1 MSDELL
7 GRLGAEISP
16 ELLKLALTHSSFAY
30 ENGGSDNE
38 RLEFLGDSVLGY
50 LVASHIFTAN
60 PELSEGELTKLKNG
74 VVSAQA
80 LAVAANR
87 IDLGKYL
94 FLGRGEEQTEGRRK
108 ENILADA
115 FEALIGAAY
124 IHSGLENAGKIITT
138 YILPLLDDSDA
149 LREFAD
155 TKTSV
160 AVKLKKLSREEPT
173 YEVSE
178 SGPEH
183 ERVYFA
189 TCYSGK
195 VSLGSG
201 SGRTKRKAETDAAL
215 SALRTLSEL

>member
-50 LVASHIFTAN
+50 LVASHIFTAH

-94 FLGRGEEQTEGRRK
+94 FLGKGEAQPDGRRK

-124 IHSGLENAGKIITT
+124 IHSGLQNAGKIIIAH
-138 YILPLLDDSDA
+138 ILPLLGDSDA

-155 TKTSV
+155 PKTSLV
-160 AVKLKKLSREEPT
+160 VKLKKLSREEPT
-173 YEVSE
+173 YEMSE

>member
-50 LVASHIFTAN
+50 LVASHIFTAHQ
-60 PELSEGELTKLKNG
+60 ELSEGELTKLKNG

-94 FLGRGEEQTEGRRK
+94 FLGKGEEQTEGRRK

-124 IHSGLENAGKIITT
+124 IHSGL
-138 YILPLLDDSDA
+138 DDSDA

-155 TKTSV
+155 PKTSL
-160 AVKLKKLSREEPT
+160 AVKLKKLNREEPT
-173 YEVSE
+173 YEMSE

-183 ERVYFA
+183 ERIYFA
-189 TCYSGK
+189 TCFSGK

>member
-50 LVASHIFTAN
+50 LVASYIFTTN

-74 VVSAQA
+74 VVSAEA

-94 FLGRGEEQTEGRRK
+94 FLGKGEEQTEGRRK

-124 IHSGLENAGKIITT
+124 IHSGLENAGKIITGH
-138 YILPLLDDSDA
+138 ILPLLDDSDA

-155 TKTSV
+155 PKTSL

-173 YEVSE
+173 YEMSE

-215 SALRTLSEL
+215 SALRTLSES

>member
-16 ELLKLALTHSSFAY
+16 ELLRLALTHSSFAY

-50 LVASHIFTAN
+50 LVASHIFTAHN
-60 PELSEGELTKLKNG
+60 KLSEGELTKLKNG

-87 IDLGKYL
+87 IDLGKHL
-94 FLGRGEEQTEGRRK
+94 LLGKGEEQTEGRRK

-124 IHSGLENAGKIITT
+124 IHSGLENASKIITGH
-138 YILPLLDDSDA
+138 ILPLLDDSDA

-155 TKTSV
+155 PKTSL
-160 AVKLKKLSREEPT
+160 AVNLKKLNREEPT
-173 YEVSE
+173 YEISE

-189 TCYSGK
+189 TCFSGK

-215 SALRTLSEL
+215 SALRILSEL

>member
-7 GRLGAEISP
+7 GRLGVEISP

-50 LVASHIFTAN
+50 LVASYIFTTN

-74 VVSAQA
+74 VVSAEA

-94 FLGRGEEQTEGRRK
+94 FLGKGEEQTEGRRK

-124 IHSGLENAGKIITT
+124 IHSGLENAGKIITGH
-138 YILPLLDDSDA
+138 ILPLLDDSDA

-155 TKTSV
+155 PKTSL

-173 YEVSE
+173 YEMSE

>member
-16 ELLKLALTHSSFAY
+16 ELLRLALTHSSFAY

-50 LVASHIFTAN
+50 LVASHIFTAHN
-60 PELSEGELTKLKNG
+60 KLSEGELTKLKNG

-87 IDLGKYL
+87 IDLGKHL
-94 FLGRGEEQTEGRRK
+94 LLGKGEEQTEGRRK

-124 IHSGLENAGKIITT
+124 IHSGLENAGKIITGH
-138 YILPLLDDSDA
+138 ILPLLDDSDA

-155 TKTSV
+155 PKTSL
-160 AVKLKKLSREEPT
+160 AVTLKKLNREEPT
-173 YEVSE
+173 YQISE

-189 TCYSGK
+189 TCFSGK

>member
-7 GRLGAEISP
+7 ERLGAEISP

-38 RLEFLGDSVLGY
+38 RLEFLGDSVLGH
-50 LVASHIFTAN
+50 LVSSHIYSVN
-60 PELSEGELTKLKNG
+60 PDLSEGELTKLKNG

-94 FLGRGEEQTEGRRK
+94 FLGKGEEQTEGRRK

-124 IHSGLENAGKIITT
+124 LYSGLDNASKVIEAH
-138 YILPLLDDSDA
+138 ILPLLDDSDA

-155 TKTSV
+155 PKTSLS
-160 AVKLKKLSREEPT
+160 VKLKKLNREEPS
-173 YEVSE
+173 YEMTE

>member
-50 LVASHIFTAN
+50 LVASHIFTAHQ
-60 PELSEGELTKLKNG
+60 ELSEGELTKLKNG

-94 FLGRGEEQTEGRRK
+94 FLGKGEEQTEGRRK

-124 IHSGLENAGKIITT
+124 IHSGLENAGKIISAH
-138 YILPLLDDSDA
+138 ILPLLDDSDA

-155 TKTSV
+155 PKTSLS
-160 AVKLKKLSREEPT
+160 VKLKKLSREEPT
-173 YEVSE
+173 YEMSE

-183 ERVYFA
+183 ERV
-189 TCYSGK
+189 
-195 VSLGSG
+195 
-201 SGRTKRKAETDAAL
+201 
-215 SALRTLSEL
+215 

>member
-16 ELLKLALTHSSFAY
+16 ELLRLALTHSSFAY

-50 LVASHIFTAN
+50 LVASHIFTAHN
-60 PELSEGELTKLKNG
+60 KLSEGELTKLKNG

-87 IDLGKYL
+87 IDLGKHL
-94 FLGRGEEQTEGRRK
+94 LLGKGEEQTEGRRK

-124 IHSGLENAGKIITT
+124 IHSGLENAGKIIAGH
-138 YILPLLDDSDA
+138 ILPLLDDSDA

-155 TKTSV
+155 PKTSL
-160 AVKLKKLSREEPT
+160 AVNLKKLNREEPT
-173 YEVSE
+173 YEISE

-189 TCYSGK
+189 TCFSGK

>member
-7 GRLGAEISP
+7 ARLGADISP

-30 ENGGSDNE
+30 ENGGSNNE
-38 RLEFLGDSVLGY
+38 RLEFLGDSILGY
-50 LVASHIFTAN
+50 LVASHIFSAH
-60 PELSEGELTKLKNG
+60 PELSEGELTKLKNA

-87 IDLGKYL
+87 IDVGQFL
-94 FLGRGEEQTEGRRK
+94 FLGKGEEQTEGRKK

-124 IHSGLENAGKIITT
+124 LHGGLDNALKIITRH
-138 YILPLLDDSDA
+138 ILPLLEDSDA

-155 TKTSV
+155 PKTSLG
-160 AVKLKKLSREEPT
+160 VKLKKLGRVEPS
-173 YEVSE
+173 YELTE
-178 SGPEH
+178 TGPEH
-183 ERVYFA
+183 DRI
-189 TCYSGK
+189 YSAICFSGEEK
-195 VSLGSG
+195 LGAG

-215 SALRTLSEL
+215 AALRNLAER

>member
-7 GRLGAEISP
+7 ERLGAEISP

-50 LVASHIFTAN
+50 LVASHIYSVN
-60 PELSEGELTKLKNG
+60 PDLSEGELTKLKNG

-94 FLGRGEEQTEGRRK
+94 FLGKGEEQTEGRRK

-124 IHSGLENAGKIITT
+124 IHAGLDNASKVIESH
-138 YILPLLDDSDA
+138 ILPLLDDSDA

-155 TKTSV
+155 PKTSL
-160 AVKLKKLSREEPT
+160 AVKLKKLKREEPS
-173 YEVSE
+173 YEMTE

>member
-16 ELLKLALTHSSFAY
+16 ELLRLALTHSSFAY

-50 LVASHIFTAN
+50 LVASHIFTAHN
-60 PELSEGELTKLKNG
+60 KLSEGELTKLKNG

-87 IDLGKYL
+87 IDLGKHL
-94 FLGRGEEQTEGRRK
+94 LLGKGEEQTEGRRK

-124 IHSGLENAGKIITT
+124 IHSGLENAGKIITGH
-138 YILPLLDDSDA
+138 ILPLLDDSDA

-155 TKTSV
+155 PKTSL
-160 AVKLKKLSREEPT
+160 AVNLKKLNREEPT
-173 YEVSE
+173 YEISE

-189 TCYSGK
+189 NCFSGK

>member
-50 LVASHIFTAN
+50 LVASHIFTAHN
-60 PELSEGELTKLKNG
+60 KLSEGELTKLKNG

-87 IDLGKYL
+87 IDLGKHL
-94 FLGRGEEQTEGRRK
+94 LLGKGEEQTEGRRK

-124 IHSGLENAGKIITT
+124 IHSGLENASKIITGH
-138 YILPLLDDSDA
+138 ILPLLDDSDA

-155 TKTSV
+155 PKTSL
-160 AVKLKKLSREEPT
+160 AVNLKKLNREEPT
-173 YEVSE
+173 YEISE

-189 TCYSGK
+189 TCFSGK

-215 SALRTLSEL
+215 SALRILSEL

>member
-50 LVASHIFTAN
+50 LVASHIFTAHN
-60 PELSEGELTKLKNG
+60 KLPEGELTKLKNG

-94 FLGRGEEQTEGRRK
+94 LLGKGEEQTEGRRK

-124 IHSGLENAGKIITT
+124 IHSGLENAGKIITAH
-138 YILPLLDDSDA
+138 ILPLLDDSNA

-155 TKTSV
+155 PKTSL
-160 AVKLKKLSREEPT
+160 AVKLKKLNREEPT
-173 YEVSE
+173 YEMAE

-189 TCYSGK
+189 TCFSGE

-215 SALRTLSEL
+215 SALRTLPEL

>member
-155 TKTSV
+155 PKTSV

>member
-50 LVASHIFTAN
+50 LVASYIFTAN

-94 FLGRGEEQTEGRRK
+94 FLGKGEEQTEGRRK

-124 IHSGLENAGKIITT
+124 IHSGLENAGKIITAH
-138 YILPLLDDSDA
+138 ILPLLDDSDA

-155 TKTSV
+155 PKTSL

-173 YEVSE
+173 YEISE

-201 SGRTKRKAETDAAL
+201 SGRTKRKAETDSAL

>member
-50 LVASHIFTAN
+50 LVASHIFTAH

-87 IDLGKYL
+87 IDLGNYL
-94 FLGRGEEQTEGRRK
+94 FLGKGEEQTEGRRK

-124 IHSGLENAGKIITT
+124 IHSGLENAGKIITAH
-138 YILPLLDDSDA
+138 ILPLLDDSDA

-155 TKTSV
+155 PKTSLT
-160 AVKLKKLSREEPT
+160 VKLKKLSREEPT
-173 YEVSE
+173 YEMSE

>member
-7 GRLGAEISP
+7 ERLGAEISP

-50 LVASHIFTAN
+50 LVASHIFSVN
-60 PELSEGELTKLKNG
+60 PDLSEGELTKLKNG

-94 FLGRGEEQTEGRRK
+94 FLGKGEEQTEGRRK

-124 IHSGLENAGKIITT
+124 IHAGLDNASKVIEAH
-138 YILPLLDDSDA
+138 ILPLLDDSDA

-155 TKTSV
+155 PKTSL
-160 AVKLKKLSREEPT
+160 AVKLKKLKREEPH
-173 YEVSE
+173 YEMTE

>member
-50 LVASHIFTAN
+50 LVASHIFTAHQ
-60 PELSEGELTKLKNG
+60 ELSEGELTKLKNG

-94 FLGRGEEQTEGRRK
+94 FLGKGEEQTEGRRL

-115 FEALIGAAY
+115 FEALLGAAY
-124 IHSGLENAGKIITT
+124 IHSGLENAGKIITAH
-138 YILPLLDDSDA
+138 ILPLLDDSDA

-155 TKTSV
+155 PKTSL
-160 AVKLKKLSREEPT
+160 AVKLKKLNREEPT
-173 YEVSE
+173 DEMSE

-189 TCYSGK
+189 TWFSGK
-195 VSLGSG
+195 LGLGTG
-201 SGRTKRKAETDAAL
+201 SGRTKRYAETDAAL
-215 SALRTLSEL
+215 SALRPL

>member
-16 ELLKLALTHSSFAY
+16 ELLKLALTHSSYAY

-38 RLEFLGDSVLGY
+38 RLEFLGDSILGY
-50 LVASHIFTAN
+50 LVATHIFKLHSG
-60 PELSEGELTKLKNG
+60 LSEGEMTKLKNG

-94 FLGRGEEQTEGRRK
+94 FLGKGEEQTEGRRK

-124 IHSGLENAGKIITT
+124 IHAGVENSRKIIDLH
-138 YILPLLDDSDA
+138 ILPLLDDSES
-149 LREFAD
+149 LREFSD
-155 TKTSV
+155 PKTSL
-160 AVKLKKLSREEPT
+160 AVQLKKLGRDEPS
-173 YEVSE
+173 YELTE

-183 ERVYFA
+183 ERTYFA
-189 TCYSGK
+189 TCFSGK
-195 VSLGSG
+195 TSLGTG
-201 SGRTKRKAETDAAL
+201 FGRTKRKAETDAAL

>member
-50 LVASHIFTAN
+50 LVASHIFRAN

-94 FLGRGEEQTEGRRK
+94 FLGKGEEQTEGRRK

-124 IHSGLENAGKIITT
+124 IHSGLENAGKIIATH
-138 YILPLLDDSDA
+138 ILPLLNDSDA

-155 TKTSV
+155 PKTSL

-173 YEVSE
+173 YEISE

-183 ERVYFA
+183 ERVYVA

>member
-7 GRLGAEISP
+7 ERLGAEISP

-38 RLEFLGDSVLGY
+38 RLEFLGDSVLGH
-50 LVASHIFTAN
+50 LVASHIYSVN
-60 PELSEGELTKLKNG
+60 PDLSEGELTKLKNG

-94 FLGRGEEQTEGRRK
+94 FLGKGEEQTEGRRK

-124 IHSGLENAGKIITT
+124 LYSGLDNASKVIEAH
-138 YILPLLDDSDA
+138 ILPLLDDSDA

-155 TKTSV
+155 PKTSLS
-160 AVKLKKLSREEPT
+160 VKLKKLNREEPS
-173 YEVSE
+173 YEMTE

>member
-7 GRLGAEISP
+7 ERLGAEISP

-50 LVASHIFTAN
+50 LVASHIYSVN
-60 PELSEGELTKLKNG
+60 PDLSEGELTKLKNG

-94 FLGRGEEQTEGRRK
+94 FLGKGEEQTEGRRK

-124 IHSGLENAGKIITT
+124 IHSGLENAAKIITAH
-138 YILPLLDDSDA
+138 ILPLLDDSAA

-155 TKTSV
+155 PKTSL
-160 AVKLKKLSREEPT
+160 AMKLKKLKREEPS
-173 YEVSE
+173 YEMTE

>member
-50 LVASHIFTAN
+50 LVASYIFTTN

-74 VVSAQA
+74 VVSAEA

-94 FLGRGEEQTEGRRK
+94 FLGKGEEQTEGRRK

-115 FEALIGAAY
+115 LEALIGAAY
-124 IHSGLENAGKIITT
+124 IHSGLENAGKIITGH
-138 YILPLLDDSDA
+138 ILPLLDDSDA

-155 TKTSV
+155 PKTSL

-173 YEVSE
+173 YEMSE

>member
-38 RLEFLGDSVLGY
+38 RLEFLGYSVLGY
-50 LVASHIFTAN
+50 LVASHIFTDH

-94 FLGRGEEQTEGRRK
+94 FLGKGEEQTEGRRK

-124 IHSGLENAGKIITT
+124 IHSGLENAGKIITGH
-138 YILPLLDDSDA
+138 ILPLLDDSDA

-155 TKTSV
+155 PKTSL

-173 YEVSE
+173 YEISE

-183 ERVYFA
+183 ERVYVA

>member
-50 LVASHIFTAN
+50 LVATHIFTAH

-80 LAVAANR
+80 LTVAANR
-87 IDLGKYL
+87 IDLGRFL
-94 FLGRGEEQTEGRRK
+94 FLGKGEEQTEGRRK

-124 IHSGLENAGKIITT
+124 IHSGLENAGKIITAH
-138 YILPLLDDSDA
+138 ILPLLDDSDA

-155 TKTSV
+155 PKTSL

-173 YEVSE
+173 YEMSE

>member
-50 LVASHIFTAN
+50 LVASHIFTAHQ
-60 PELSEGELTKLKNG
+60 ELSEGELTKLKNG

-94 FLGRGEEQTEGRRK
+94 FLGKGEEQTEGRRK

-124 IHSGLENAGKIITT
+124 IHSGLENAGKIITAH
-138 YILPLLDDSDA
+138 ILPLLDDSDA

-155 TKTSV
+155 PKTSL
-160 AVKLKKLSREEPT
+160 AVKLKKLNREEPA
-173 YEVSE
+173 YEMSE

-189 TCYSGK
+189 TCFSGK
-195 VSLGSG
+195 LSLGSG

>member
-1 MSDELL
+1 MPVPKRRKS
-7 GRLGAEISP
+7 RANTHARRSQWKAEP
-16 ELLKLALTHSSFAY
+16 VTLVKTV
-30 ENGGSDNE
+30 ENG
-38 RLEFLGDSVLGY
+38 
-50 LVASHIFTAN
+50 
-60 PELSEGELTKLKNG
+60 
-74 VVSAQA
+74 
-80 LAVAANR
+80 
-87 IDLGKYL
+87 
-94 FLGRGEEQTEGRRK
+94 QT

-138 YILPLLDDSDA
+138 HILPLLDDSDA

-155 TKTSV
+155 PKTSL

-173 YEVSE
+173 YEMSE

-183 ERVYFA
+183 ERVYYA

>member
-38 RLEFLGDSVLGY
+38 RLEFLGDSILGY
-50 LVASHIFTAN
+50 LVATHIFK
-60 PELSEGELTKLKNG
+60 EHSGLSEGEMTKLKNG

-87 IDLGKYL
+87 IDLGKHL
-94 FLGRGEEQTEGRRK
+94 FLGKGEEQTEGRRK

-124 IHSGLENAGKIITT
+124 IHAGIENARKIINLH
-138 YILPLLDDSDA
+138 ILPLLDDSEG
-149 LREFAD
+149 LREFSD
-155 TKTSV
+155 PKTSL
-160 AVKLKKLSREEPT
+160 AVQLKKLGRDEPS
-173 YEVSE
+173 YELTE

-183 ERVYFA
+183 ERTYFA
-189 TCYSGK
+189 TCFSGK
-195 VSLGSG
+195 TSLGTG

-215 SALRTLSEL
+215 SALRTLSDL

>member
-7 GRLGAEISP
+7 GRLGADISP

-155 TKTSV
+155 PKTSLT
-160 AVKLKKLSREEPT
+160 VKLKKLSREEPT
-173 YEVSE
+173 YEMSE

-201 SGRTKRKAETDAAL
+201 SGRTKRKAATDAAL

>member
-50 LVASHIFTAN
+50 LVASHIFTAHN
-60 PELSEGELTKLKNG
+60 KLSEGELTKLKNG

-87 IDLGKYL
+87 IDLGKHL
-94 FLGRGEEQTEGRRK
+94 LLGKGEEQTEGRRK

-124 IHSGLENAGKIITT
+124 IHSGLENAGKIITGH
-138 YILPLLDDSDA
+138 ILPLLDDSDA

-155 TKTSV
+155 PKTSL
-160 AVKLKKLSREEPT
+160 AVNLKKLNREEPT
-173 YEVSE
+173 YEISE

-189 TCYSGK
+189 TCFSGK

>member
-16 ELLKLALTHSSFAY
+16 ELLRLALTHSSFAY

-50 LVASHIFTAN
+50 LVASHIFKVH

-87 IDLGKYL
+87 ANLGEHLLLGK
-94 FLGRGEEQTEGRRK
+94 GEEQTDGRHK

-115 FEALIGAAY
+115 LEALIGAAY
-124 IHSGLENAGKIITT
+124 VHAGLENAGKIITSH
-138 YILPLLDDSDA
+138 ILPLLDDSDA

-155 TKTSV
+155 PKTSL
-160 AVKLKKLSREEPT
+160 AVKLKKLKREEPR
-173 YEVSE
+173 YEMTE

-183 ERVYFA
+183 ERTYLA
-189 TCYSGK
+189 TCFSGQ
-195 VSLGSG
+195 VNLGTG

>member
-1 MSDELL
+1 MSNELL

-50 LVASHIFTAN
+50 LVASHIFTAH

-94 FLGRGEEQTEGRRK
+94 FLGKGEEQTEGRRK

-124 IHSGLENAGKIITT
+124 IHSGLENAGKIITSH
-138 YILPLLDDSDA
+138 ILPLLDDSDA

-155 TKTSV
+155 PKTSL

-173 YEVSE
+173 YEMSE

>member
-50 LVASHIFTAN
+50 LVASHIFTAHN
-60 PELSEGELTKLKNG
+60 KLSEGELTKLKNG

-87 IDLGKYL
+87 IDLGKHL
-94 FLGRGEEQTEGRRK
+94 LLGKGEEQTEGRRK

-124 IHSGLENAGKIITT
+124 IHSGLENAGKIITGH
-138 YILPLLDDSDA
+138 ILPLLDDSDA

-155 TKTSV
+155 PKTSL
-160 AVKLKKLSREEPT
+160 AVNLKKLNREEPT
-173 YEVSE
+173 YEISE

-189 TCYSGK
+189 TCFSGK

-215 SALRTLSEL
+215 SALRILSEL